1 MALSKVVVA
10 LNNKGVYIMDDSDTI
25 RMHIAF
31 WEVATV
37 TKGRWVYQRSFCPVA
52 AAANAEFSPYI
63 HVLVRTEI
71 SECFGLSAFRLVTRR
86 VSTQGS

>member
-1 MALSKVVVA
+1 MVGPGVALSKVVVA

-37 TKGRWVYQRSFCPVA
+37 TKGRWVCQR
-52 AAANAEFSPYI
+52 
-63 HVLVRTEI
+63 
-71 SECFGLSAFRLVTRR
+71 RLQLTLNSRLTSLPTRAGQDR
-86 VSTQGS
+86 NL